1 MKSTWYK
8 KHDYGINRKLRK
20 KSDDETMVDFQTQS
34 TQHLVNEYKLTS
46 SRNDRWWMRL
56 KLIQEEYYSIGN
68 QKS

>member
-34 TQHLVNEYKLTS
+34 PPQQL
-46 SRNDRWWMRL
+46 DD
-56 KLIQEEYYSIGN
+56 
-68 QKS
+68 